1 MLRFIFGTQGNAPM
15 NPQEAYKK
23 LVSMYTTRIQILSF
37 DIQKLR
43 YDVWERGPMRSDK
56 KVAKHLLL
64 DYNTL
69 REKVRHYSGLIA
81 SAPQSST
88 LPAPA

>member
-1 MLRFIFGTQGNAPM
+1 M

-23 LVSMYTTRIQILSF
+23 LVSMYSSRIGIILF

-43 YDVWERGPMRSDK
+43 YDIWERGPRHSDK

-64 DYNTL
+64 DYNSL
-69 REKVRHYSGLIA
+69 REKVRHYSRIIA
-81 SAPQSST
+81 
-88 LPAPA
+88 

>member
-1 MLRFIFGTQGNAPM
+1 MD
-15 NPQEAYKK
+15 PQEAYKK
-23 LVSMYTTRIQILSF
+23 LVSMYSTRIAILSF

-56 KVAKHLLL
+56 KVAKALML

-69 REKVRHYSGLIA
+69 RDKVRHYSRLIVKT
-81 SAPQSST
+81 QESST
-88 LPAPA
+88 LLFPA

>member
-1 MLRFIFGTQGNAPM
+1 MPSFIFCKQENTRM

-23 LVSMYTTRIQILSF
+23 LVSMYSTRIAILSF

-43 YDVWERGPMRSDK
+43 YDVRERGPRPSDK

-64 DYNTL
+64 DYKTL
-69 REKVRHYSGLIA
+69 REKVRHYSMLIV

-88 LPAPA
+88 LPFPA

>member
-1 MLRFIFGTQGNAPM
+1 M

-23 LVSMYTTRIQILSF
+23 LVSMYSSRIGIILF

-43 YDVWERGPMRSDK
+43 YDVWERGPRPSDK

-64 DYNTL
+64 DYNSL
-69 REKVRHYSGLIA
+69 REKVRQYSRLIA
-81 SAPQSST
+81 
-88 LPAPA
+88 